1 MNSTYF
7 LKFAHYILTGYNIF
21 EREYRHFLNFE
32 WLAK

>member
-21 EREYRHFLNFE
+21 EREYRHFFE
-32 WLAK
+32 L